1 MASKTERCRR
11 VAPSVKGSATMPAFD
26 TAPDF
31 DRPVPV
37 LLVLGDE
44 DLLVTRA
51 VAGAVAAARRLD
63 AATEVEDHAP
73 GAFDADALMRL
84 GSDSL
89 FGGRQVVVV
98 RSVGELD
105 DELQAGLL
113 SYAALPVEGTS
124 LVLTSANGS
133 RERSFLT
140 SLRAVK
146 PPPVVVQAARRTK
159 PGERR
164 DFVLT
169 EARRLGSR
177 MTADASWVLVDAVGG
192 DLRALSGAVEQLCA
206 DTPGVVDEDDV
217 ARFFRGRAETS
228 GFAVADAAVAGDL
241 GSALAL
247 LRQALDTGTAAVL
260 VASAL
265 ATAVRDLAKVTAAGA
280 AGGAEQAKRLGM
292 PEWKLDKLRRSAAGW
307 TEAGL
312 ARAVGAAARAD
323 AALKGDGADDTF
335 ALERLISQ
343 VVAARSA
350 GSRAAAPLVS
360 R

>member
-1 MASKTERCRR
+1 
-11 VAPSVKGSATMPAFD
+11 VATVPSTRAVKGSASMPAAYA
-26 TAPDF
+26 TAAPDL
-31 DRPVPV
+31 DRLVPV

-44 DLLVTRA
+44 DLLLTRA
-51 VAGAVAAARRLD
+51 VAGAVAVARRLD

-84 GSDSL
+84 GSESL
-89 FGGRQVVVV
+89 FGGRRVVIV
-98 RSVGELD
+98 RSVTELD
-105 DELQAGLL
+105 DDLQAGLL
-113 SYAALPVEGTS
+113 AYTALPVDGTS
-124 LVLTSANGS
+124 VVLVSANGS
-133 RERSFLT
+133 RERAFLT
-140 SLRAVK
+140 ALRAVK
-146 PPPVVVQAARRTK
+146 PPPVVVQAARRTR

-177 MTADASWVLVDAVGG
+177 MTADAAWLLVDAVGG

-206 DTPGVVDEDDV
+206 DTRGVVDDDDV

-228 GFAVADAAVAGDL
+228 GFAVSDAAVKGDL
-241 GSALAL
+241 GDALAL
-247 LRQALDTGTAAVL
+247 LRQALDGGTAAVL
-260 VASAL
+260 VASAV
-265 ATAVRDLAKVTAAGA
+265 ATAVRDLAKVTAEGTGGGGA
-280 AGGAEQAKRLGM
+280 AEQAKRLGM

-307 TEAGL
+307 TEGGL

-323 AALKGDGADDTF
+323 AALKGNGADDTF
-335 ALERLISQ
+335 ALERLISE

-350 GSRAAAPLVS
+350 GIRPAG